1 MIRKCL
7 YAIEIKLRKRKILED
22 IVSDSLA
29 DDIYRARLLKH
40 EELTTEKFIIIMN
53 L

>member
-7 YAIEIKLRKRKILED
+7 YAIVIKLRKRKSLED

-29 DDIYRARLLKH
+29 GEIYRARLLKH
-40 EELTTEKFIIIMN
+40 EEITIEKFIIIMN